1 MEQSRP
7 GYCLRQLR
15 HGEILGTVGSISG
28 VGWQGQFLRK
38 EVFFVTFPRRLFY
51 LFACLFIV
59 SSLLGKRQKLKPHRV
74 QMRNMFWLK
83 SYNKG
88 LEK

>member
-28 VGWQGQFLRK
+28 VGLAGSVFEEGGFLCDFSWK
-38 EVFFVTFPRRLFY
+38 VILFI
-51 LFACLFIV
+51 CLFVIV